1 MLSGVTTET
10 DYNVR
15 LNDRISLRYKR
26 TGSGEPLVL
35 MHTIRTQLDYF
46 DKIVPILARHFTVY
60 AVDLPGHGYS
70 SIDTHAA
77 YDEPYFRA
85 AIVSFIEKLDLADVT
100 LVGESI
106 GGVLALTVA
115 SELPNRVKAVVASNP
130 YDYDR
135 RYADG
140 VRRGNVFANIAIGS
154 YAMPIFGAINAA
166 LENKLFL
173 GWVLRGGLYDKR
185 NLPRDLLVEFTRV
198 GRRRGFRYVERKT
211 FAGWRSWNKARALY
225 KDVKAP
231 VTFVNGDHDWSKP
244 AERDVNLAEMP
255 NAKLKL
261 LDRAGHFASLDA
273 PDALAAAVLD
283 FAG

>member
-1 MLSGVTTET
+1 MEDRMTTET
-10 DYNVR
+10 IRDVR
-15 LNDRISLRYKR
+15 LNDRMSLRYKQV
-26 TGSGEPLVL
+26 GSGEPLVL
-35 MHTIRTQLDYF
+35 VHTIRTQLDYF

-60 AVDLPGHGYS
+60 AVDLTGHGYS

-185 NLPRDLLVEFTRV
+185 NLPRDLLVEFNRV

-211 FAGWRSWNKARALY
+211 FAGWRSWKKARALY

-231 VTFVNGDHDWSKP
+231 VTFVYGDHDWSKP

-283 FAG
+283 FAS

>member
-1 MLSGVTTET
+1 MSDRVTTET
-10 DYNVR
+10 VHNVR
-15 LNDRISLRYKR
+15 LNDRVSLRYKQA
-26 TGSGEPLVL
+26 GSGEPLVL
-35 MHTIRTQLDYF
+35 LHTIRTQADYF

-85 AIVSFIEKLDLADVT
+85 AIVSFIEKLDLRDVT

-115 SELPNRVKAVVASNP
+115 SELPDRVKAVVASNP

-154 YAMPIFGAINAA
+154 YAIPIFGAINAA

-185 NLPRDLLVEFTRV
+185 NLPRDLLVEFDRV

-225 KDVKAP
+225 KNVKAP
-231 VTFVNGDHDWSKP
+231 VTFVYGDHDWSKP
-244 AERDVNLAEMP
+244 AERDVNLAEIP

-273 PDALAAAVLD
+273 PDALAAAVLN

>member
-1 MLSGVTTET
+1 
-10 DYNVR
+10 
-15 LNDRISLRYKR
+15 
-26 TGSGEPLVL
+26 
-35 MHTIRTQLDYF
+35 
-46 DKIVPILARHFTVY
+46 
-60 AVDLPGHGYS
+60 
-70 SIDTHAA
+70 
-77 YDEPYFRA
+77 
-85 AIVSFIEKLDLADVT
+85 
-100 LVGESI
+100 
-106 GGVLALTVA
+106 VLALTVA
-115 SELPNRVKAVVASNP
+115 SELPDRVKAVVASNP

-154 YAMPIFGAINAA
+154 YAIPIFGAINAA

-185 NLPRDLLVEFTRV
+185 NLPRDLLVEFDRV

-225 KDVKAP
+225 KNVKAP
-231 VTFVNGDHDWSKP
+231 VTFVYGDHDWSKP
-244 AERDVNLAEMP
+244 AERDVNLAEIP

-273 PDALAAAVLD
+273 PDALAAAVLN

>member
-185 NLPRDLLVEFTRV
+185 NLPRDLLVELNRV

-211 FAGWRSWNKARALY
+211 FAGWRSWKKARALY

-231 VTFVNGDHDWSKP
+231 VTFVYGDHDWSKQ

-283 FAG
+283 FAS

>member
-1 MLSGVTTET
+1 MSDRVTTET
-10 DYNVR
+10 VHNVR
-15 LNDRISLRYKR
+15 LNDRVSLRYKQA
-26 TGSGEPLVL
+26 GSGKPLVL
-35 MHTIRTQLDYF
+35 LHTIRTQADYF

-85 AIVSFIEKLDLADVT
+85 AIVSFIEMLDLRDVT

-115 SELPNRVKAVVASNP
+115 SALPDRVKAVVASNP

-154 YAMPIFGAINAA
+154 YAIPIFGAINAA
-166 LENKLFL
+166 LENRLFL
-173 GWVLRGGLYDKR
+173 GWVLRGGFYDKR
-185 NLPRDLLVEFTRV
+185 NLPRDLLAEFDRV

-225 KDVKAP
+225 KNVKAP
-231 VTFVNGDHDWSKP
+231 VTFVYGDHDWSKP
-244 AERDVNLAEMP
+244 AERDVNLAEIP

-273 PDALAAAVLD
+273 PDALAAAVLN